1 MSGTP
6 FTEWSVVARSTSATS
21 TPPSAT
27 DPQMLDPFAMRPSSW
42 LWGGRGEGAAGV
54 PARPAG
60 PARAGGARLK
70 RRRSGRFTRRHA
82 ERIADAVP
90 LHAPPEG
97 DARDAERGG
106 GPLPIPAV
114 LVEHAQDA
122 RALVDHQAG
131 RGRLPP
137 REQLGQLHPL
147 GAGEDEE
154 RLEHVLE
161 LAHVAGPGVLEER
174 TQRAGGRRREAGAVR
189 AVEARD
195 EVLDEGRQVFASLP
209 E

>member
-1 MSGTP
+1 
-6 FTEWSVVARSTSATS
+6 
-21 TPPSAT
+21 
-27 DPQMLDPFAMRPSSW
+27 MLDPFAMRPSSW
-42 LWGGRGEGAAGV
+42 LWGGQGEGAAGV
-54 PARPAG
+54 PARSVG
-60 PARAGGARLK
+60 PARAGGACLK
-70 RRRSGRFTRRHA
+70 RRRSGRFMLRHA

-90 LHAPPEG
+90 LHAPPER

-106 GPLPIPAV
+106 GALPVPAM

-122 RALVDHQAG
+122 RALVDHETR
-131 RGRLPP
+131 RGRLAP
-137 REQLGQLHPL
+137 REQLGQLDAL

-174 TQRAGGRRREAGAVR
+174 TQRPGRGERESLAVC
-189 AVEARD
+189 AVEAGD
-195 EVLDEGRQVFASLP
+195 EVLDESRQVLAPLP